1 MDRPVAVDSPC
12 PSIGLEPCPC
22 ASRHGVACVPDFDIR
37 RHARCSI
44 RASAAVIHNRQLG
57 KFVRLIQLPFSAM
70 PHLNIGA
77 MIRLGNLARSV
88 DRDNLVDLLREA
100 ISEADALPQDRTI
113 AKRVSPAG
121 LAIDARFDDGGVADA
136 YCGRFHS
143 SSSLR
148 HAVACA
154 RIDVFTGRRFEL
166 ELEWNDPAFQP
177 AEFHR
182 RLDAAGLRA
191 AYPFQTGLWRVLDL
205 RSGVG
210 LQWCASMDT
219 MPPWDA
225 SAPLRQHL
233 HWMLQA
239 SQMRLAHAA
248 TLGLDNRGVVLFGRG
263 GAGKSGTVLAGLAA
277 GLSTVGDDYVALGN
291 DPEPCARA
299 LFGMMK
305 QDRQGLAR
313 ISGLA
318 ERTTDLPLNWRGKVE
333 FHPAS
338 YFPGATA
345 DEMSVKAAI
354 VPRIAD
360 AKRPV
365 LHPMRPQS
373 VMLSLMTSNLHQFA
387 GEPEDGMQF
396 FGRFLKDMPCFQLD
410 LSPDAVRNGDLLRE
424 FIEQLPT

>member
-1 MDRPVAVDSPC
+1 MT
-12 PSIGLEPCPC
+12 
-22 ASRHGVACVPDFDIR
+22 
-37 RHARCSI
+37 
-44 RASAAVIHNRQLG
+44 
-57 KFVRLIQLPFSAM
+57 
-70 PHLNIGA
+70 
-77 MIRLGNLARSV
+77 RLGNLTRSA
-88 DRDNLVDLLREA
+88 DRDNLVDLLREVIA
-100 ISEADALPQDRTI
+100 EAGALPQDRTI

-121 LAIDARFDDGGVADA
+121 LAIDARFDDSSVADV
-136 YCGRFHS
+136 YCSRLHS
-143 SSSLR
+143 SGSVR
-148 HAVACA
+148 HAGASA
-154 RIDVFTGRRFEL
+154 HIDVFTGRLFEL
-166 ELEWNDPAFQP
+166 QLEWDDAAFQP

-205 RSGVG
+205 HSGVG
-210 LQWCASMDT
+210 LQWCATMDT

-239 SQMRLAHAA
+239 SRMRLAHAA
-248 TLGLDNRGVVLFGRG
+248 TLSLDSRGVVLFGRG

-291 DPEPCARA
+291 DPEPCAKA

-305 QDRQGLAR
+305 QDRRGLAR

-318 ERTTDLPLNWRGKVE
+318 ERTADLPLNWRGKVE

-345 DEMSVKAAI
+345 DDMSVKAAI
-354 VPRIAD
+354 VPRIAQ
-360 AKRPV
+360 AERPA
-365 LHPMRPQS
+365 LRPMRPQS

-387 GEPEDGMQF
+387 GEAEDGMQF

-410 LSPDAVRNGDLLRE
+410 LSPDAARNGDLLRE
-424 FIEQLPT
+424 FIGQLPA